1 MPVNPSDILLENIRT
16 ALIVS
21 NDNPNKGH
29 HLFLYSAFFSG
40 DLKRFLSSFIG
51 GLLQL
56 FFPHAVAYR
65 KTRRH

>member
-21 NDNPNKGH
+21 NH